1 MPRRTSNRRVEMIA
15 QAVQSNPGK
24 RAGYIA
30 QKLGLSRSAVTR
42 ALPALEEAGILLAE
56 DDQGRLFFVGRRKS

>member
-1 MPRRTSNRRVEMIA
+1 MARRTINRRVEMIA

-30 QKLGLSRSAVTR
+30 QRLGLSRSSVTR
-42 ALPALEEAGILLAE
+42 ALPALEKAGILLAE
-56 DDQGRLFFVGRRKS
+56 DDHGRLFYVGWRKP

>member
-1 MPRRTSNRRVEMIA
+1 MARRTSNRRVEMIA

-30 QKLGLSRSAVTR
+30 QKLGLSRSSVRR
-42 ALPALEEAGILLAE
+42 ALPALEDAGILLAE
-56 DDQGRLFFVGRRKS
+56 DDHGRLSYVGRRKP